1 MKVVIQRVSRASV
14 EINSSVYSSINSG
27 MVIFLGI
34 KKGDKIQ
41 DVNKFV
47 DKILKLRIFEDNKG
61 KMNLSI
67 RDIKGEILIVSQFTL
82 YADLKHG
89 NRPSF
94 FQSETSIL
102 AEKIY
107 NQFVNYISETEI
119 IVKTGRFGAMMNV
132 GLVNNGPFTIEME
145 HLE

>member
-1 MKVVIQRVSRASV
+1 MKVIIQRVSRASV
-14 EINSSVYSSINSG
+14 EINSSIYSSIDSG
-27 MVIFLGI
+27 MVVFLGI

-41 DVNKFV
+41 DVDNFV
-47 DKILKLRIFEDNKG
+47 DKILKLRIFEDDNG

-67 RDIKGEILIVSQFTL
+67 QDVQGEILIISQFTL
-82 YADLKHG
+82 YADTKRG

-94 FQSETSIL
+94 FESETSIL

-119 IVKTGRFGAMMNV
+119 VVKTGQFGAMMNV
-132 GLVNNGPFTIEME
+132 NLVNNGPVTIEME
-145 HLE
+145 NR